1 MGDTIENMDKKIEI
15 EEKTN
20 IFFAD
25 RTGFSK
31 EKGIKQMVKQTR
43 IFFKKD
49 RVIKRP
55 KRTLKQHKQIS
66 YQNIAGERTKM
77 II

>member
-1 MGDTIENMDKKIEI
+1 MGDTTGDKDKKNEF
-15 EEKTN
+15 EKNTKN
-20 IFFAD
+20 FFAD
-25 RTGFSK
+25 RTGISK
-31 EKGIKQMVKQTR
+31 EKGIEEMVKQTR